1 VVGESPPPLATATK
15 EDANHGQLFVRRLP
29 LHITRYTLNI
39 TRFTIFILMN
49 TTTYPCLWFDNNAGE
64 AVDHYFSVF
73 GPGEIL
79 QHSPLVITAAIRGTK
94 MMFLNGGPMYRPT
107 PAASYF
113 VYCGGV
119 AEIDRIYAALADGGT
134 VRMPLGEY
142 PWTSRYAW
150 VQDKF
155 GVDWQLDVDDIRSTQ
170 KIAPALLF
178 ANEKSGLVKSAMERY
193 IATFPDSRILLEA
206 PYPDAAEMPAGTLL
220 FAQFRLR
227 DMIVNAMSS
236 SIPHDFDFSPGN
248 SFVVSCEDQAEID
261 HYWDVLGEGGRQGRC
276 GWVQDAYGVSW
287 QVVPAI
293 LGDLMADP
301 QRGPRVV
308 AAFLRMDKFDLAA
321 LLNA

>member
-1 VVGESPPPLATATK
+1 
-15 EDANHGQLFVRRLP
+15 
-29 LHITRYTLNI
+29 
-39 TRFTIFILMN
+39 M
-49 TTTYPCLWFDNNAGE
+49 
-64 AVDHYFSVF
+64 
-73 GPGEIL
+73 
-79 QHSPLVITAAIRGTK
+79 VITAAIRGTK

-107 PAASYF
+107 PATSYF

-119 AEIDRIYAALADGGT
+119 EEIDRIYGALSEGGT

-155 GVDWQLDVDDIRSTQ
+155 GVDWQLDVDDIRSSQ
-170 KIAPALLF
+170 KIVPALLF
-178 ANEKSGLVKSAMERY
+178 ANEKAGMVKTAMDRY
-193 IATFPDSRILLEA
+193 VETFPDSRILLEA

-248 SFVVSCEDQAEID
+248 SFVISCRDQAEID
-261 HYWDVLGEGGRQGRC
+261 HFWDALGEGGRYDRC
-276 GWVQDAYGVSW
+276 GWLADAYGVSW

-293 LGDLMADP
+293 LGELMADP
-301 QRGPRVV
+301 ERAPRVIE
-308 AAFLRMDKFDLAA
+308 AFLKMGKFDLAT